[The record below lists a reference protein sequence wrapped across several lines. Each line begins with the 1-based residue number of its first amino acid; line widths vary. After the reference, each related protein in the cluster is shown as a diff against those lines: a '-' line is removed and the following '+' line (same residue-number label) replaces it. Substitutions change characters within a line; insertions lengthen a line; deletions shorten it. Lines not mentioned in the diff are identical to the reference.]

1 MKRYYVDTELMPLL
15 LEKGCPIRLIHI
27 QNDSEPVWY
36 TLPNEDP
43 DWAYCDAYYIPTQAE
58 VIDWL
63 SEEKKIDIMITRYE
77 DEEKD
82 YYFCYNV
89 QNNGSEKFSFHVS
102 PAIYET
108 REAARNDAIKYAFI
122 NYIN

>member
-1 MKRYYVDTELMPLL
+1 MKRYYVNTELMPLL

-27 QNDSEPVWY
+27 QNECEPVWY
-36 TLPNEDP
+36 TLPYEDP
-43 DWAYCDAYYIPTQAE
+43 DWAYCDAYYIPTQVE

-63 SEEKKIDIMITRYE
+63 SEEKKIDITITRYE

-89 QNNGSEKFSFHVS
+89 KNSGSEEFSIHVS

-108 REAARNDAIKYAFI
+108 RESARNDAIKYAFI